1 MKQIYMFRIV
11 FQTLKVLFTK
21 CKMQLPVPLYVAVLH
36 ELLHQHIYIY
46 TYIYIYIYIYIYL
59 YKFTKRDKGLIWKIR
74 AAPILVKKGIFFFE
88 KKRKQISPPPLQCQ
102 SLFCMICLK
111 IKLFAIATNSGS
123 VCWMRKSL
131 DVGLVTKS
139 FCRYLLWFLVLPYG
153 KRKHHL
159 TCFKH

>member
-11 FQTLKVLFTK
+11 FQTLKVLFIK
-21 CKMQLPVPLYVAVLH
+21 CKMQLPFPLYVAVLH
-36 ELLHQHIYIY
+36 QLLHQHIYI
-46 TYIYIYIYIYIYL
+46 

-88 KKRKQISPPPLQCQ
+88 KNRKQISPPPLQCQ
-102 SLFCMICLK
+102 SLFYMICLK

-139 FCRYLLWFLVLPYG
+139 FCRYLL
-153 KRKHHL
+153 
-159 TCFKH
+159 

>member
-11 FQTLKVLFTK
+11 FQTLKVLFIK
-21 CKMQLPVPLYVAVLH
+21 CTMQLPVPLYVAVLH
-36 ELLHQHIYIY
+36 QLLHQH
-46 TYIYIYIYIYIYL
+46 IYIYIYIYIY
-59 YKFTKRDKGLIWKIR
+59 KFTKRDKSLIWKIR

-88 KKRKQISPPPLQCQ
+88 KKRKQISTPPLQCQ
-102 SLFCMICLK
+102 SLFYMICLK

-139 FCRYLLWFLVLPYG
+139 FCRYLL
-153 KRKHHL
+153 
-159 TCFKH
+159 